1 MLASALVV
9 FTLPAAA
16 VVIYASLR
24 PLWAGALHTHP
35 AGPAQTYRAIAVRTV
50 LFIATLQALIIVNI
64 SGVQWLQPIAPRA
77 VVPEGN
83 TLHLD
88 RPGGLCGRCC
98 RLLTSRQRNQA
109 DKQRDRGQGS

>member
-1 MLASALVV
+1 MHAVADIDVARDDLAGDPEAQIGLV
-9 FTLPAAA
+9 
-16 VVIYASLR
+16 
-24 PLWAGALHTHP
+24 AGAHH
-35 AGPAQTYRAIAVRTV
+35 ADE
-50 LFIATLQALIIVNI
+50 
-64 SGVQWLQPIAPRA
+64 IAPRA